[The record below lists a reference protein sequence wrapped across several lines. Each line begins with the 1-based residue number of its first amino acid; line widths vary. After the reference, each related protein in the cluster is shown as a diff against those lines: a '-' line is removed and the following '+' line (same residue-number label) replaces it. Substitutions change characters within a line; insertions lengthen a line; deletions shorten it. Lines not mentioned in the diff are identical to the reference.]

1 MLMNKFKKSLSLQIS
16 VISILSYII
25 LAIVTIVVVH
35 MRFQDRMIKDYTR
48 MGEGV
53 TTLMAKVYD
62 TDKTEEYIEKNF
74 TMPEYN
80 EIVKYFYDLKDNYPD
95 IYYLYVYRFDSVD
108 PPSATVIFDLDEE
121 YTENPPQESIDWI
134 GDTYTD
140 VGAPF
145 AEEID
150 IVMNG
155 KHPVVHSLV
164 TSDNEYLLSYV
175 RPIFDKDGNYVASAC
190 VDFSMEYMFQQDLRF
205 IFQLAG
211 ILGLLMVIILT
222 INILILRH
230 KVTHPLDRMTSCI
243 DSFVYETEANRFQNV
258 QRLESLDLRQED
270 EIGVLYNSFVSNMKE
285 SLYYMSNFNKAK
297 DEIVEKEN
305 EIEKISQKTYTDAL
319 TSAKNKAAYLDD
331 EIVYNIKIKNGL
343 KDIATVMVDIN
354 NLKYVND
361 TFGHD
366 VGDKYILG
374 CYDIIQNTYKNSPIY
389 RMGGDEFLL
398 VLTETD
404 FGERDQLYEDINAK
418 YQQCYDSTEKEPY
431 ERYSAS
437 VGMAVY
443 NDGDELRDIIKRADK
458 HMYERKM
465 TFKNEHGSYR

>member
-80 EIVKYFYDLKDNYPD
+80 EIIKYFYDLKDNYPD

-108 PPSATVIFDLDEE
+108 PPNATVIFDLDEE

-134 GDTYTD
+134 GEIYTVD
-140 VGAPF
+140 EPF
-145 AEEID
+145 ASEIGT
-150 IVMNG
+150 IMNG
-155 KHPVVHSLV
+155 ESVVHTV
-164 TSDNEYLLSYV
+164 FTHDKEYLLSYV
-175 RPIFDKDGNYVASAC
+175 RPILDKDGNYVASAC
-190 VDFSMEYMFQQDLRF
+190 VDFSMEYMFKQDKRF

-243 DSFVYETEANRFQNV
+243 DSFVYETEASRFQNV
-258 QRLESLDLRQED
+258 QRLESLDFRQED

-305 EIEKISQKTYTDAL
+305 EIEKISQKTYTDGL
-319 TSAKNKAAYLDD
+319 TPAKNKAAYLDD
-331 EIVYNIKIKNGL
+331 EIVYDIKIKNGL

-366 VGDKYILG
+366 VGDKYIMG
-374 CYDIIQNTYKNSPIY
+374 CYDIIQDTYKNSPIY
-389 RMGGDEFLL
+389 RMGGDEFLV
-398 VLTETD
+398 VLTEED
-404 FGERDQLYEDINAK
+404 FEVRDQLFEDINAR
-418 YQQCYDSTEKEPY
+418 YQQCYDNEKKEPY
-431 ERYSAS
+431 DRYSAS
-437 VGMAVY
+437 VGMASY
-443 NDGDELRDIIKRADK
+443 NDGDEFRDIIKRADK